1 MLKADPKEIENFA
14 KDSAHWWDDKGP
26 FAPLHRLNP
35 VRLAHIRQQID
46 AHYGLDGKSLKPFTG
61 LSILDAGCGGGLV
74 CEPMARLGGDVTGVD
89 ADSNAIRVARDHA
102 QQGGL
107 DIQYIAGTTFD
118 LLTPSPSPRTR
129 GPSLSLKGEGR
140 SANSLSLKGEGWG
153 EGLAFDVVL
162 ALEIAEHVPDL
173 QAFVQSCVDLCKPG
187 GLIIF
192 STLNRT
198 PKSFALG
205 IVAAEYILRWVP
217 RGTHDW
223 KKFIKP
229 SELARALSQAGATP
243 GDMTGLVYDPLAT
256 QNFRLSASDLS
267 VNYFMSATRA

>member
-1 MLKADPKEIENFA
+1 MTHVDRKEIENFA
-14 KDSAHWWDDKGP
+14 KDSSHWWDEKGP

-35 VRLAHIRQQID
+35 VRLSHIRQQVD
-46 AHYGLDGKSLKPFTG
+46 AHFGLDEKSLKPFTG

-74 CEPMARLGGDVTGVD
+74 CEPMARLGADATGVD
-89 ADSNAIRVARDHA
+89 ADGNAIAVARRHA
-102 QQGGL
+102 AQSGL
-107 DIQYIAGTTFD
+107 SIDYHDGTTFD
-118 LLTPSPSPRTR
+118 LLNGKKR
-129 GPSLSLKGEGR
+129 
-140 SANSLSLKGEGWG
+140 
-153 EGLAFDVVL
+153 FDVVL

-173 QAFVQSCVDLCKPG
+173 QSFVQSCADLCKPD
-187 GLIIF
+187 GLLIF

-229 SELARALSQAGATP
+229 SELARALSHAGTTP
-243 GDMTGLVYDPLAT
+243 GAMTGLVYDPLSAHG
-256 QNFRLSASDLS
+256 FRLSEDDLS
-267 VNYFMSATRA
+267 VNYFMSAVR

>member
-1 MLKADPKEIENFA
+1 MNHVDRKEIENFA
-14 KDSAHWWDDKGP
+14 KDSAHWWDEKGP

-35 VRLAHIRQQID
+35 VRLAHIRAQID
-46 AHYGLDGKSLKPFTG
+46 AHFARDAKSLKPFAG

-74 CEPMARLGGDVTGVD
+74 CEPMARLGGAVTGVD
-89 ADSNAIRVARDHA
+89 ADANAIAVARTHA
-102 QQGGL
+102 RQSGL
-107 DIQYIAGTTFD
+107 SIDYRAGTTHD
-118 LLTPSPSPRTR
+118 M
-129 GPSLSLKGEGR
+129 KEQ
-140 SANSLSLKGEGWG
+140 
-153 EGLAFDVVL
+153 FDVVL

-173 QAFVQSCVDLCKPG
+173 QAFVQSCVDLCKPD
-187 GLIIF
+187 GLLIF

-229 SELARALSQAGATP
+229 SELARALSHAGAAP
-243 GDMTGLVYDPLAT
+243 GAAMGLVYDPLAA
-256 QNFRLSASDLS
+256 QAFRLSASDLS
-267 VNYFMSATRA
+267 VNYFMSAVRA